1 MFVLREVD
9 SARLFSKGP
18 AANVVD
24 GGRVFSFH
32 VFPGSQDRWG
42 QMLRPFRKGEH
53 LKDAAVESDKILLD
67 QLISGLEV
75 LIEAHLQERAKLV
88 VAVKGKAM
96 TIGDQNQK
104 EIEQQFMMGKSAP
117 EPISEESMFD
127 GGEASL
133 NGTQSLWDKRFLVD
147 HDFAPFGVEANTQH
161 RRELSSP
168 LLQSPSMDGNPL
180 VRLGLFELT
189 RPFLQSAA
197 GGKKPLVC

>member
-1 MFVLREVD
+1 MFALREVD
-9 SARLFSKGP
+9 SARLFSKDP

-32 VFPGSQDRWG
+32 VFSGFQDRRG

-53 LKDAAVESDKILLD
+53 LEDAAVESDKILLD
-67 QLISGLEV
+67 QLISGFEV
-75 LIEAHLQERAKLV
+75 VIEAQLQERAKLV

-147 HDFAPFGVEANTQH
+147 HDFAPFRVEANTQH

-168 LLQSPSMDGNPL
+168 LLQSLSLDGNPL
-180 VRLGLFELT
+180 ARLALFELT
-189 RPFLQSAA
+189 RPFLQSTA